1 MMTNKKPIAI
11 FDSGVGGLT
20 ILHKA
25 LDALPHEDYL
35 YYADVANVPYG
46 NKTKSEVKEL
56 ILQAV
61 AQMAIYDPKALV
73 MACNTGTSAAIKELR
88 EKYDFPIVGMEPAV
102 KPALDSK
109 IAGKIMVM
117 ATELTLKE
125 EKFNRLITNLMAED
139 QIDKIAMPELVD
151 AAEEFNFG
159 DQALRKLL
167 QKKFE
172 KIEWSQ
178 YHTVVLGCTHF
189 IYFIPFLKDVLPKH
203 IRIIDGNEGT
213 INRLISLIV
222 PQTAGHYSIECL
234 LSGKEVDP
242 ELLFPYLNFLDKW
255 YK

>member
-1 MMTNKKPIAI
+1 MMTNKKTIAI

-25 LDALPHEDYL
+25 LKALQHEDFL

-46 NKTKSEVKEL
+46 NKSKSQVKEL

-61 AQMAIYDPKALV
+61 EQMVMYDLKALV
-73 MACNTGTSAAIKELR
+73 VACNTGTSAAIKELR
-88 EKYDFPIVGMEPAV
+88 EKYDFPIIGMEPAI
-102 KPALDSK
+102 KPAVDSK
-109 IAGKIMVM
+109 MTGKIMVM

-125 EKFNRLITNLMAED
+125 EKFHRLISNLMAED

-172 KIEWSQ
+172 KIDWSQ
-178 YHTVVLGCTHF
+178 FHTVVLGCTHF
-189 IYFIPFLKDVLPKH
+189 IYFIPFLKDILPKH
-203 IRIIDGNEGT
+203 IRIIDGNMGT
-213 INRLISLIV
+213 INRLVSLIV
-222 PQTAGHYSIECL
+222 PESQGDYSIKCF
-234 LSGKEVDP
+234 LSGKEVDS
-242 ELLFPYLNFLDKW
+242 ELLFPYFNFLDKW
-255 YK
+255 Y